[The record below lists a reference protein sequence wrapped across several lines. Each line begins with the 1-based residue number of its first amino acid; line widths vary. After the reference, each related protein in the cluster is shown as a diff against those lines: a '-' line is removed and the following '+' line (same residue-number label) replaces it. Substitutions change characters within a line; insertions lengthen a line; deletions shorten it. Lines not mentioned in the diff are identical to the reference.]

1 MTLGSKNA
9 VVPEINK
16 DINDINH
23 NIIVGHVL
31 DKTGLQFK
39 EASHDA
45 NNFMLAIKRG
55 DVMTVRRLIT
65 EGYDISTIGMFG
77 ATPLLTSCQ
86 YGYRDISELILNHQ
100 NINSTVINH
109 CNEKK
114 VSALLYACMNGDMV
128 IVEKLLILGAKP
140 FPDPSLPIHNP
151 ITDSTIALTP
161 LSIAIINGHLPIVKF
176 LLDIR
181 NDINQVFDY
190 PIGKSISSSNKKES
204 GPSCVTPLLLASFYG
219 HVDVVNELLRREADW
234 TLKDDE
240 NSSILHHCCRLSDTV
255 GISILDVLKIN
266 GCDVKDL
273 MSSFDINGDTPIHV
287 ACDHKNVGIVSWLL
301 THPIDVNIKNKSSGI
316 TALHIAIRRRN
327 DAIVK
332 ILLSNSADPK
342 IVDNKNV
349 SAIDLASKLR
359 TDNEIY
365 KLINNINGNDNND
378 NSHDNSHDN
387 SGNNDNNDKM
397 TLEDL

>member
-1 MTLGSKNA
+1 MGSCHYGRSYLGRSDGQKNHISTSKLINVIPIDSINSSNNNINSSNSNSNIISNEKKSEDITMKIDNNNNKNNRNNKNNTNNSNNKNNNTTDTMRLMTLGSKNA
-9 VVPEINK
+9 VVPEVNK
-16 DINDINH
+16 DINEINH
-23 NIIVGHVL
+23 NVIVGHVL

-55 DVMTVRRLIT
+55 DVTTVRRLIT

-86 YGYRDISELILNHQ
+86 YGYRDITELILNHQ
-100 NINSTVINH
+100 NINSTIVNH

-114 VSALLYACMNGDMV
+114 VSALLYACMNGDMA

-181 NDINQVFDY
+181 NDVNQVFDY
-190 PIGKSISSSNKKES
+190 PIGKCISSSKKKES

-219 HVDVVNELLRREADW
+219 HVDVVNELLRRKADW

-240 NSSILHHCCRLSDTV
+240 NSSVLHHCCRLSGSV
-255 GISILDVLKIN
+255 GMSILDVFKIN

-273 MSSFDINGDTPIHV
+273 
-287 ACDHKNVGIVSWLL
+287 
-301 THPIDVNIKNKSSGI
+301 
-316 TALHIAIRRRN
+316 IRLQAFQN
-327 DAIVK
+327 YYAF
-332 ILLSNSADPK
+332 A
-342 IVDNKNV
+342 
-349 SAIDLASKLR
+349 
-359 TDNEIY
+359 TQ
-365 KLINNINGNDNND
+365 
-378 NSHDNSHDN
+378 
-387 SGNNDNNDKM
+387 
-397 TLEDL
+397 